1 MKLKIGYSV
10 EGSTDVAL
18 IKGLAKRW
26 CPYAET
32 IEGKCRGRAAPSRR
46 RDMLS
51 ICLELASKN
60 VDLIVFL
67 TDSNDHD
74 PNAWKTVVKQEEA
87 RLPNEYAHLTVFG
100 VCQQNVEC
108 WLCADADWLSTKT
121 SRWPE
126 EFRMPD
132 PKRAFESALGIQ
144 ARDRKEE
151 EISAL
156 VQEAPLHNWL
166 RNRSFEDFYDRLWQ
180 KSKTFDGCDMENLRK
195 R

>member
-1 MKLKIGYSV
+1 MKIGYSV
-10 EGSTDVAL
+10 EGSTDRAL
-18 IKGLAKRW
+18 VKGLAKRW
-26 CPYAET
+26 CPHAET
-32 IEGKCRGRAAPSRR
+32 VPGKFRGSTRTSRR
-46 RDMLS
+46 REIPS
-51 ICLELASKN
+51 ICLELANKN
-60 VDLIVFL
+60 ADLIVFL
-67 TDSNDHD
+67 TDSDTDNPDG
-74 PNAWKTVVKQEEA
+74 WKPVLRQEEE
-87 RLPNEYAHLTVFG
+87 RLPAEYAHYTVFG
-100 VCQQNVEC
+100 VCQRNVEC

-121 SRWPE
+121 SRRPE

-180 KSKTFDGCDMENLRK
+180 KSKSFDGCDMENLLER
-195 R
+195 